1 MMVLCR
7 SGAADLNYQWK
18 KLKKIKLIHSKFFM
32 RKNIFLTASAVFLCL
47 LSVNAQLGETI
58 KTQLIKDWERAKAY
72 TKEYLDAMPKDKY
85 GFRAQDSVRTF
96 AQQMLHLAQANMG
109 LSSNGTGKERIWGT
123 RILEQSATAQSV
135 DSVNYYVMASYD
147 FAIEGIKSMDV
158 SKFEEKNKRGNFD
171 ETRLAWL
178 LKAFEHQTH
187 HRGQTTIYIRLLG
200 IKPPNEKL
208 F

>member
-1 MMVLCR
+1 MRIKILIAAAIVLA
-7 SGAADLNYQWK
+7 GMTP
-18 KLKKIKLIHSKFFM
+18 IH
-32 RKNIFLTASAVFLCL
+32 
-47 LSVNAQLGETI
+47 AQLGETV
-58 KTQLIKDWERAKAY
+58 KAQLVRDWERAKAY

-109 LSSNGTGKERIWGT
+109 LSSNGTGKERIWMG
-123 RILEQSATAQSV
+123 RILENNPSAQSA

-147 FAIEGIKSMDV
+147 YAIEGIKAMDV
-158 SKFEEKNKRGNFD
+158 SKLEEKNKRGNFD
-171 ETRLAWL
+171 ETRYAWL

>member
-1 MMVLCR
+1 MGIA
-7 SGAADLNYQWK
+7 SGY
-18 KLKKIKLIHSKFFM
+18 
-32 RKNIFLTASAVFLCL
+32 
-47 LSVNAQLGETI
+47 AQMGETI
-58 KTQLIKDWERAKAY
+58 KAQMIRDWERAKAY

-109 LSSNGTGKERIWGT
+109 LSANGTGKERIWQG
-123 RILEQSATAQSV
+123 RLLENTASAQSA

-147 FAIEGIKSMDV
+147 FAIEGIKSMDIA
-158 SKFEEKNKRGNFD
+158 KLEEKNKRGNFD
-171 ETRLAWL
+171 ETRYAWL

>member
-1 MMVLCR
+1 MR
-7 SGAADLNYQWK
+7 T
-18 KLKKIKLIHSKFFM
+18 KLLFTVVSLVCIVS
-32 RKNIFLTASAVFLCL
+32 TY
-47 LSVNAQLGETI
+47 AQLGETV
-58 KTQLIKDWERAKAY
+58 KAQLIKDWERAKAY
-72 TKEYLDAMPKDKY
+72 TKEYLDAVPKDKY
-85 GFRAQDSVRTF
+85 GFRAQDSIRTF
-96 AQQMLHLAQANMG
+96 AQQMLHLAAANVG
-109 LSSNGTGKERIWGT
+109 LSANGTGKDRIWAG
-123 RILEQSATAQSV
+123 RNLEQIASPQSA
-135 DSVNYYVMASYD
+135 DSVNYFVMASYD
-147 FAIEGIKSMDV
+147 FAIEGVKNMDV

>member
-1 MMVLCR
+1 
-7 SGAADLNYQWK
+7 
-18 KLKKIKLIHSKFFM
+18 M
-32 RKNIFLTASAVFLCL
+32 RKNFFLTATAVVMCFL
-47 LSVNAQLGETI
+47 SSYAQLGEAI
-58 KTQLIKDWERAKAY
+58 KAQLVKDWERAKAY

-85 GFRAQDSVRTF
+85 NFRAQDSVRTF

-109 LSSNGTGKERIWGT
+109 LSANGTGKERIWQG
-123 RILEQSATAQSV
+123 RLLENTTTAQSP

-158 SKFEEKNKRGNFD
+158 SKLEEKNKRGNFD
-171 ETRLAWL
+171 ETRYAWL

-187 HRGQTTIYIRLLG
+187 HRAQTTIYIRLLG

>member
-1 MMVLCR
+1 
-7 SGAADLNYQWK
+7 
-18 KLKKIKLIHSKFFM
+18 M
-32 RKNIFLTASAVFLCL
+32 RKNFFLTATAVVMCFL
-47 LSVNAQLGETI
+47 SSYAQLGEAI
-58 KTQLIKDWERAKAY
+58 KAQLIKDWERAKAY

-85 GFRAQDSVRTF
+85 GFRAQDSIRTF
-96 AQQMLHLAQANMG
+96 AQQMLHLAQANIN
-109 LSSNGTGKERIWGT
+109 LSANGTAKERIWTSG
-123 RILEQSATAQSV
+123 ILEQRPGAQSA

-147 FAIEGIKSMDV
+147 FAIEGIKAMDL
-158 SKFEEKNKRGNFD
+158 SKFEEKNKRGSFD

>member
-1 MMVLCR
+1 M
-7 SGAADLNYQWK
+7 K
-18 KLKKIKLIHSKFFM
+18 KSIC
-32 RKNIFLTASAVFLCL
+32 LTATAILVCL
-47 LSVNAQLGETI
+47 LTNAQLGETV
-58 KTQLIKDWERAKAY
+58 KAQLIKDWERGKAY
-72 TKEYLDAMPKDKY
+72 TKEYLDAIPKDKY
-85 GFRAQDSVRTF
+85 AFRAQDSIRTF

-109 LSSNGTGKERIWGT
+109 LSANGTGKERIWVG
-123 RILEQSATAQSV
+123 RNLEQSPTAQSP

-147 FAIEGIKSMDV
+147 FAIEGIKAMDIA
-158 SKFEEKNKRGNFD
+158 KFEEKNKRGNFD

-200 IKPPNEKL
+200 IRPPNEKL

>member
-1 MMVLCR
+1 
-7 SGAADLNYQWK
+7 
-18 KLKKIKLIHSKFFM
+18 M
-32 RKNIFLTASAVFLCL
+32 RKVSFFPVFIFMCFAGFSQNSMNEAVKQ
-47 LSVNAQLGETI
+47 QLV
-58 KTQLIKDWERAKAY
+58 KDWERAKAY

-85 GFRAQDSVRTF
+85 DFRAQDSVRTF

-109 LSSNGTGKERIWGT
+109 LSANGTGKDRIWQG
-123 RILEQSATAQSV
+123 RMLEQTKTAQSP

-147 FAIEGIKSMDV
+147 FAIDGIKNMDAT
-158 SKFEEKNKRGNFD
+158 KLEEKNKRGNFD
-171 ETRLAWL
+171 ESRFAWL